1 VAVTEEPTMNEEAA
15 VTEQRT
21 QGEAPTVGEQPT
33 QTEAP
38 TVVRRR
44 RRRRGWQWWL
54 SNLLILGGL
63 LLLLYPVG
71 TWGYARW
78 QQHALR
84 GQLAQASPAVMAAP
98 AASLPL
104 DSLTDLSNEVQAL
117 HQAGA
122 DAAKAKREAEL
133 QALDQAATAFGK
145 TVAGKGGAPLG
156 RIVIPAIGVDVVTL
170 EGVGKSDLRE
180 GPGHWPETPLP
191 GQGGNFVV
199 SGHRTTYGAPF
210 FKLDRL
216 KAGDE
221 IDLLLPYVSAR
232 YEVTDVMIVS
242 PTQTGVVAQEGIEEL
257 SLATCHPIYSAAQR
271 LVVKAKMVGF
281 KLTGSSGAASG
292 AGPAG

>member
-1 VAVTEEPTMNEEAA
+1 MSE
-15 VTEQRT
+15 R
-21 QGEAPTVGEQPT
+21 G
-33 QTEAP
+33 
-38 TVVRRR
+38 RRR
-44 RRRRGWQWWL
+44 RWQWWL
-54 SNLLILGGL
+54 SNLLIVAGL
-63 LLLLYPVG
+63 LVLAYPVG
-71 TWGYARW
+71 TWAYTRW

-84 GQLAQASPAVMAAP
+84 GQLAQTSPGVMAAP
-98 AASLPL
+98 AASLPFSSL
-104 DSLTDLSNEVQAL
+104 VDLTSATAAMRQAEDS
-117 HQAGA
+117 
-122 DAAKAKREAEL
+122 AAKAQRAAEL
-133 QALDQAATAFGK
+133 RQLDQAATAFGV

-156 RIVIPAIGVDVVTL
+156 RIVIPAIKVDVVAI

-232 YEVTDVMIVS
+232 YAVTQVVIVAPS
-242 PTQTGVVAQEGIEEL
+242 QTDVVAQRGVEEL
-257 SLATCHPIYSAAQR
+257 SLATCNPIYSASQR

-281 KLTGSSGAASG
+281 KLIGTSGTAAGTGPGSGG
-292 AGPAG
+292 

>member
-1 VAVTEEPTMNEEAA
+1 MAPEEPQ
-15 VTEQRT
+15 V
-21 QGEAPTVGEQPT
+21 PEQPT
-33 QTEAP
+33 TPESSEAP
-38 TVVRRR
+38 R

-54 SNLLILGGL
+54 SNLLILAGL
-63 LLLLYPVG
+63 LVLSYPVG
-71 TWGYARW
+71 TWAYARW

-84 GQLAQASPAVMAAP
+84 GQLAVISPAVMAAP

-104 DSLTDLSNEVQAL
+104 ESLTGIADQSDPTADRQAMR
-117 HQAGA
+117 QAEA
-122 DAAKAKREAEL
+122 DAANAIREAEL
-133 QALDQAATAFGK
+133 RAFDRAASTFGA
-145 TVAGKGGAPLG
+145 TVADKGGTPLG
-156 RIVIPAIGVDVVTL
+156 RIVIPAIGVDVVVI

-221 IDLLLPYVSAR
+221 IDLLLSYVSAR
-232 YEVTDVMIVS
+232 YEVTDVMIVAPS
-242 PTQTGVVAQEGIEEL
+242 QTEVVGQGGVEEL

-281 KLTGSSGAASG
+281 KLSGATGAAGAATG